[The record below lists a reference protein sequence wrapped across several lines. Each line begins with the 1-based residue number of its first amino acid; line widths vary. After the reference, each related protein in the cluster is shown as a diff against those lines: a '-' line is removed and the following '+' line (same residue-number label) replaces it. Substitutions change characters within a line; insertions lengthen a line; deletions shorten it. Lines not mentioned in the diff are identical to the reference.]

1 MKKIALFAV
10 AVGLGAQSSPAYEL
24 EGLIWNVGA
33 IGIVMNLNATQYR
46 LTNPRSFP
54 LTDGSY
60 TYQQV
65 YYKVAADWNQY
76 LLRLQINPWRGSNPN
91 GGSFGNGINNI
102 SFGGTIGG
110 SKLDADAL
118 AVTQLFYN
126 PNTNVFVEA
135 DTVYNK
141 NIRWN
146 SYRGPLYPRAID
158 IKRVMLHETGH
169 MIGLDHP
176 DQAGQQVNAIMN
188 SVVSNTDDLTYD
200 DVTGAQSLYGER
212 AAPPQELP

>member
-1 MKKIALFAV
+1 MKRIALFAV
-10 AVGLGAQSSPAYEL
+10 AVGLGAQPSPAYEL

-33 IGIVMNLNATQYR
+33 IGIMMNLNATQYR
-46 LTNPRSFP
+46 LTNPRGFP

-76 LLRLQINPWRGSNPN
+76 LLRFQIYPRRGSNPN
-91 GGSFGNGINNI
+91 GGAFGNGINNI

-118 AVTQLFYN
+118 AVTQLYYN
-126 PNTNVFVEA
+126 PNTNVFVEV

-141 NIRWN
+141 NIHWN
-146 SYRGPLYPRAID
+146 SYRGPLYSRAMD

-200 DVTGAQSLYGER
+200 DVTGAQSLYGQR
-212 AAPPQELP
+212 AAPPPP